1 MHRKGVKVA
10 IISALCV
17 VTAVTVLVG
26 ALWYFGSKTD
36 PVEVVP
42 LSNHV
47 IGYFDDSVQY
57 DGMVTAENLQSVYPS
72 DTQSVTEV
80 FVTEGQT
87 VRVGDALLSYDTTLT
102 EIQLERKRLNVQQ
115 LELDIK
121 NAQDDLKRIN
131 AMKPYSPPP
140 TPTTKPTQPSS
151 NATLEPVTQM
161 PYFLGGSGT
170 QSEPYRW
177 LWSEELTYDTAF
189 IEEMLTAEKTEIWVS
204 FEVREQ
210 NAIKGELLNCW
221 GLHVTVEISET
232 PTEESTDTPTEE
244 STDMPTEEPT
254 DTPTEEP
261 TDTPTEESTDM
272 PNEEPTEQPTEEP
285 TNERTLRYAF
295 FVPDLP
301 DPDYDDEPTQPST
314 DWVDDSSG
322 YTAAEIAQMRKDKQ
336 KEIRD
341 LDVQYR
347 IAKVDYER
355 AQEEA
360 ENGTVYAKVDG
371 TVTYLADPEAARM
384 DGTPILTIYGGGCY
398 HVQVAIGEFELATYP
413 VGSEVTVMSWENYGV
428 EIYGTI
434 EAVSDT
440 PTTGGYYYGGNPNA
454 SRYMATVAVPAD
466 ANLREGEY
474 VGVTFRGG
482 NADENAI
489 YLEDM
494 YIRTED
500 GHSYVYKR
508 GEDGKLEKCDVR
520 TGAAYWGYTAVY
532 GDLTVE
538 DYIAFP
544 YGKAVKEGADTVEGE
559 DNNGYYDYGIVY

>member
-1 MHRKGVKVA
+1 MRKKGVKVA
-10 IISALCV
+10 VISAVCFM
-17 VTAVTVLVG
+17 TAIAILVG

-42 LSNHV
+42 LGNHV
-47 IGYFDDSVQY
+47 MGYFDDSVQY
-57 DGMVTAENLQSVYPS
+57 DGTVTAENLQSVYSS
-72 DTQSVTEV
+72 DTQTVTAV
-80 FVTEGQT
+80 FVSAGQT

-102 EIQLERKRLNVQQ
+102 DIQLERKRLNVQQ
-115 LELDIK
+115 LELDLQ
-121 NAQDDLKRIN
+121 NAQNDLKRIN

-140 TPTTKPTQPSS
+140 TPTPQPTKPSS
-151 NATLEPVTQM
+151 ASPLEPVDQM
-161 PYFLGGSGT
+161 PYFMGGSGT
-170 QSEPYRW
+170 QAQPYRW
-177 LWSEELTYDTAF
+177 LWSDELTYDTAF
-189 IEEMLTAEKTEIWVS
+189 IEEMLTEEKTEIWIS

-221 GLHVTVEISET
+221 GLHVTVETAEV
-232 PTEESTDTPTEE
+232 PTEESTQAPTEEATDTPTEE
-244 STDMPTEEPT
+244 TPGEPTEEPT
-254 DTPTEEP
+254 
-261 TDTPTEESTDM
+261 
-272 PNEEPTEQPTEEP
+272 EPTEP
-285 TNERTLRYAF
+285 TNARTLRYAF
-295 FVPDLP
+295 FVPELP
-301 DPDYDDEPTQPST
+301 DADEDEPTQPT
-314 DWVDDSSG
+314 TVWVDDSSG

-341 LDVQYR
+341 IDVNYR

-355 AQEEA
+355 AKEEA

-371 TVTYLADPEAARM
+371 TVTFLTDPETARM
-384 DGTPILTIYGGGCY
+384 EGSPILTVSGGGCY

-508 GEDGKLEKCDVR
+508 GEDGKLEKCEVR

>member
-1 MHRKGVKVA
+1 MRKKGVKVA
-10 IISALCV
+10 VISAVCFM
-17 VTAVTVLVG
+17 TALAILVG

-42 LSNHV
+42 LGNHV
-47 IGYFDDSVQY
+47 MGYFDDSVQY
-57 DGMVTAENLQSVYPS
+57 DGTVTAENLQSVYSS
-72 DTQSVTEV
+72 DTQTVTAV
-80 FVTEGQT
+80 FVSAGQT

-102 EIQLERKRLNVQQ
+102 DIQLERKRLNVQQ
-115 LELDIK
+115 LELDLQ
-121 NAQDDLKRIN
+121 NAQNDLKRIN

-140 TPTTKPTQPSS
+140 TPTIPTTTQAPTSP
-151 NATLEPVTQM
+151 LEPVDTL
-161 PYFLGGSGT
+161 PYFLGGDGT
-170 QSEPYRW
+170 LSRPYRW
-177 LWSEELTYDTAF
+177 LWSDELTYDTAF
-189 IEEMLTAEKTEIWVS
+189 IEEMLTEEKTEIWIS

-221 GLHVTVEISET
+221 GLHITVETIEA
-232 PTEESTDTPTEE
+232 PTEETTQAPTEEATDTPTEE
-244 STDMPTEEPT
+244 TPEEPTEEPT
-254 DTPTEEP
+254 
-261 TDTPTEESTDM
+261 
-272 PNEEPTEQPTEEP
+272 EP
-285 TNERTLRYAF
+285 TNVRTLRYAF
-295 FVPDLP
+295 FVPELP
-301 DPDYDDEPTQPST
+301 DADEDEPTQPT
-314 DWVDDSSG
+314 TVWVDDSSG

-341 LDVQYR
+341 IDVNYR

-355 AQEEA
+355 AKEEA

-371 TVTYLADPEAARM
+371 TVTFLTDPETARM
-384 DGTPILTIYGGGCY
+384 EGSPILTVSGGGCY
-398 HVQVAIGEFELATYP
+398 HVQVAIGEFELAAYP

-440 PTTGGYYYGGNPNA
+440 PTSSGYYYGGNPNA
-454 SRYMATVAVPAD
+454 SRYMATVTVPAE
-466 ANLREGEY
+466 AELREGEY

-494 YIRTED
+494 YIRTVD

-508 GEDGKLEKCDVR
+508 GEDGKLEKCEVR

-532 GDLTVE
+532 GNLTE
-538 DYIAFP
+538 ADYIAFP
-544 YGKAVKEGADTVEGE
+544 YGKEVKEGADTVEGE
-559 DNNGYYDYGIVY
+559 EYYGYYDYGMLY

>member
-1 MHRKGVKVA
+1 MSRMRKKGVKVA
-10 IISALCV
+10 VISAVCV
-17 VTAVTVLVG
+17 VTAVTILVG
-26 ALWYFGSKTD
+26 TLWYFGNKTD

-47 IGYFDDSVQY
+47 MGYFDDSVQY
-57 DGMVTAENLQSVYPS
+57 DGMVTADNLQSVYPS
-72 DTQSVTEV
+72 NTQSVTEV
-80 FVTEGQT
+80 LVTEGQT
-87 VRVGDALLSYDTTLT
+87 VRVGDALLRYDTTLT
-102 EIQLERKRLNVQQ
+102 DLQLERQRLNVQQ
-115 LELDIK
+115 LELNLK
-121 NAQDDLKRIN
+121 NAQNDLTRIN

-140 TPTTKPTQPSS
+140 STNTQPSTQTPTS
-151 NATLEPVTQM
+151 SLEPVDYL

-170 QSEPYRW
+170 SAQPYRW
-177 LWSEELTYDTAF
+177 LWSSGLTYDTAF
-189 IEEMLTAEKTEIWVS
+189 IEEMLTEEKTEIWIS
-204 FEVREQ
+204 FEEREQ
-210 NAIKGELLNCW
+210 NAIKGALLNCW
-221 GLHVTVEISET
+221 GLHVMVEASET
-232 PTEESTDTPTEE
+232 PTEDPTQAPTEEPTQDPTEE

-254 DTPTEEP
+254 
-261 TDTPTEESTDM
+261 
-272 PNEEPTEQPTEEP
+272 EP

-295 FVPDLP
+295 FVPNLP
-301 DPDYDDEPTQPST
+301 DMDDDEPIQPST

-322 YTAAEIAQMRKDKQ
+322 YTAAEIAQLRKEKQ
-336 KEIRD
+336 REIRD
-341 LDVQYR
+341 LDMRYR

-371 TVTYLADPEAARM
+371 TVTYVVDPETAGA
-384 DGTPILTIYGGGCY
+384 DGTPILTVYGGGCY

-428 EIYGTI
+428 EIAGTI
-434 EAVSDT
+434 EAISDT
-440 PTTGGYYYGGNPNA
+440 PTTGGYYYNGNPNV
-454 SRYMATVAVPAD
+454 SRYMATVAVSAD
-466 ANLREGEY
+466 ADLREGEY

-482 NADENAI
+482 SADENAI

-500 GHSYVYKR
+500 GHAYVYKR
-508 GEDGKLEKCDVR
+508 GEDEKLVKCEVR

-532 GDLTVE
+532 GDLTEE

-559 DNNGYYDYGIVY
+559 ENYGYYDYGMLY

>member
-1 MHRKGVKVA
+1 MHRKGVKLAV
-10 IISALCV
+10 ISAVCV
-17 VTAVTVLVG
+17 VTAVTILVG

-42 LSNHV
+42 LSNYV

-72 DTQSVTEV
+72 DTQSVTEI

-115 LELDIK
+115 LELDLQ
-121 NAQDDLKRIN
+121 NAQNDLKRIN

-140 TPTTKPTQPSS
+140 SITTQPTTQAPTSS
-151 NATLEPVTQM
+151 LEPVDAL
-161 PYFLGGSGT
+161 PYFLGGDGT
-170 QSEPYRW
+170 LTRPYRW
-177 LWSEELTYDTAF
+177 LWSDELTYDTAF

-221 GLHVTVEISET
+221 GLHVMVEVSET
-232 PTEESTDTPTEE
+232 PTEEPTENLTDT
-244 STDMPTEEPT
+244 PTEEPT

-261 TDTPTEESTDM
+261 TDTPTEE
-272 PNEEPTEQPTEEP
+272 PTEQPTEEP
-285 TNERTLRYAF
+285 TEPTNERVLRYAF
-295 FVPDLP
+295 FVPELP
-301 DPDYDDEPTQPST
+301 DADDDDEPTQPSYN
-314 DWVDDSSG
+314 WVDDSSG
-322 YTAAEIAQMRKDKQ
+322 YTAAEIAELRKEKQ
-336 KEIRD
+336 REIRD

-347 IAKVDYER
+347 MAKVDYER

-384 DGTPILTIYGGGCY
+384 DGTPILTVYGGGCY
-398 HVQVAIGEFELATYP
+398 HVQVAIGEFELAAYP

-428 EIYGTI
+428 EIVGTI

-440 PTTGGYYYGGNPNA
+440 PVTGNNYYYYGGNPNA

-508 GEDGKLEKCDVR
+508 GEDGKLEKCEVR
-520 TGAAYWGYTAVY
+520 TGASYWGYTAVY
-532 GDLTVE
+532 GDLTEE

-559 DNNGYYDYGIVY
+559 ENYGYYDYGMVY

>member
-1 MHRKGVKVA
+1 MHKKGVKLAV
-10 IISALCV
+10 ISAACV
-17 VTAVTVLVG
+17 VTAVTILVG

-42 LSNHV
+42 LGNHV

-80 FVTEGQT
+80 FVTAGQT
-87 VRVGDALLSYDTTLT
+87 VHIGDALLSYDTTLT
-102 EIQLERKRLNVQQ
+102 EIQLERKRLTVQQ
-115 LELDIK
+115 LELDLQ
-121 NAQDDLKRIN
+121 NAQNDLKRIN
-131 AMKPYSPPP
+131 AMKPYSPPSP
-140 TPTTKPTQPSS
+140 ATTQPTTQTPTSP
-151 NATLEPVTQM
+151 LEPVNDL
-161 PYFLGGSGT
+161 PYFLGGNGT
-170 QSEPYRW
+170 FAQPYRW
-177 LWSEELTYDTAF
+177 LWSDGLSYDTAF
-189 IEEMLTAEKTEIWVS
+189 IEEMLTEEKTEIWVT

-221 GLHVTVEISET
+221 GLHVTVEGSET
-232 PTEESTDTPTEE
+232 PTEDTTQDPTENMTYPPTEE
-244 STDMPTEEPT
+244 STDMPTEEST
-254 DTPTEEP
+254 DMPTEE
-261 TDTPTEESTDM
+261 TTEE
-272 PNEEPTEQPTEEP
+272 PNEEPTEP

-301 DPDYDDEPTQPST
+301 DADDNDEPTQPST

-322 YTAAEIAQMRKDKQ
+322 YTAAEIAQMRQEKQ
-336 KEIRD
+336 RQIRD

-347 IAKVDYER
+347 MAKVDYER

-371 TVTYLADPEAARM
+371 TVTYLADPEAART
-384 DGTPILTIYGGGCY
+384 DGTPILTVYGGGCY
-398 HVQVAIGEFELATYP
+398 HVQVAIGEFELAAYP
-413 VGSEVTVMSWENYGV
+413 VGSEVTVMSWSNYGV
-428 EIYGTI
+428 EIAGTI

-440 PTTGGYYYGGNPNA
+440 PTTGGYYYGGNPNV
-454 SRYMATVAVPAD
+454 SRYMATVAVSAD
-466 ANLREGEY
+466 ADLREGEY

-500 GHSYVYKR
+500 GQSYVYKR
-508 GEDGKLEKCDVR
+508 GEDGKLEKCEVR
-520 TGAAYWGYTAVY
+520 TGAVYWGYTAVY
-532 GDLTVE
+532 GDLTEE

-544 YGKAVKEGADTVEGE
+544 YGKAVKEGTDTVEGE
-559 DNNGYYDYGIVY
+559 ENYGYYDYGMAY